1 MTCIIL
7 IRHGQTAW
15 NRIERFRGQVDLPL
29 DETGLAQAE
38 ATARRVSDDWNL
50 VAVYS
55 SPLQRAVQTAQA
67 IARRQGLDVQSMEG
81 FIDINFGQ
89 LKGLTLDETKQQW
102 PDIAGSWLE
111 APHSV
116 TFPRGENLQIVRKRC
131 MAAVRQ
137 IIERHPD
144 QTVAVVAHNVVN
156 RVLLCA
162 MLGLDN
168 SHYWGIWQD
177 TCAINVIEW
186 QGDMFIIKA
195 VNDTCHLRQVPTA
208 PRRQGKPM
216 DRDKVTIYTDGSC
229 EPNPGPGGW
238 AALLLCEEGERVL
251 TGGEYNTTNNR
262 MELQAA
268 IAALGALDNACDV
281 EFHTDSTY
289 LQQGITKWLPR
300 WIQRGWRK
308 SDRKPVLNAD
318 LWKKL
323 HALDSKHDI
332 HWHWVRAHSGDRH
345 NSRVDRLA
353 YGAIPRPDSPHEP
366 S

>member
-1 MTCIIL
+1 MTRIVL

-15 NRIERFRGQVDLPL
+15 NRIEKFRGQVDLPL

-38 ATARRVSDDWNL
+38 ATARRVADWSP

-67 IARRQGLDVQSMEG
+67 IAVRLGQEVQPMEG
-81 FIDINFGQ
+81 FVDINFGQ
-89 LKGLTLDETKQQW
+89 LKGLTPDEARQQW
-102 PDIAGSWLE
+102 PDIAGPWFK
-111 APHSV
+111 APHTV
-116 TFPRGENLQIVRKRC
+116 TFPRGENLQIVRQRC

-137 IIERHPD
+137 IIKGHPE

-162 MLGLDN
+162 VLGLDN
-168 SHYWGIWQD
+168 SHYWRIWQD

-195 VNDTCHLRQVPTA
+195 VNDTCHLRQVPVT
-208 PRRQGKPM
+208 PRRQGRPM
-216 DRDKVTIYTDGSC
+216 NRDKVTIYTDGSC

-238 AALLLCEEGERVL
+238 AALLRYGEHEKVL
-251 TGGEYNTTNNR
+251 TGGEADTTNNR

-268 IAALGALDNACDV
+268 ISALGTLREPSEI

-289 LQQGITKWLPR
+289 LQQGITKWLPG
-300 WIQRGWRK
+300 WIERGWRK

-318 LWKKL
+318 LWKEL
-323 HALDSKHDI
+323 HVLTSKHKI
-332 HWHWVRAHSGDRH
+332 HWHWVRAHSGDQH